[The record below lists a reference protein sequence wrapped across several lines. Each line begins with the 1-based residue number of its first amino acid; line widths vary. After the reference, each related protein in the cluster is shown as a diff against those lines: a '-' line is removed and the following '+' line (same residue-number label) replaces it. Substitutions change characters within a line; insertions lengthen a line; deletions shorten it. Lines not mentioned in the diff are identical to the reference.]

1 MPCGQP
7 ALRIRVD
14 QSRPQSD
21 AQPMSGKR
29 SGKGG
34 LACPTFRGRK
44 RYNSVFHDLRISGT
58 TFLQAAIDVGLMT
71 QPYTRNPRKYN
82 RTQSTDIQQNMESVD
97 LSIRIPAFHEMLECV
112 CTINRVC

>member
-44 RYNSVFHDLRISGT
+44 RYNSILHDLRISGT
-58 TFLQAAIDVGLMT
+58 TFLQAAIDVGLMA
-71 QPYTRNPRKYN
+71 PFLHA
-82 RTQSTDIQQNMESVD
+82 QSTEIQQNMESVD

-112 CTINRVC
+112 CTIDRVC